1 MVGSPVPAPEQS
13 PDERAAFEAAAKR
26 VRELTAQMVTVG
38 RELREADRAG
48 DPLRMLDAIGANE
61 QVTYD
66 LARAVVEAGRWG
78 DTTPLGFPRAWAVH
92 ILHLMG
98 QHARRTLPL
107 AVEGSLTFAF
117 LDDDDPLGPDLRETA
132 RSFLV
137 RLGLVTE
144 HELDSFP
151 RSSVSTLVWQRYET
165 WLEANPL

>member
-1 MVGSPVPAPEQS
+1 MSDVET

-26 VRELTAQMVTVG
+26 VQELTEQMVEVG
-38 RELREADRAG
+38 WELRAADRAG
-48 DPLRMLDAIGANE
+48 DQLRLLDAIGENE

-78 DTTPLGFPRAWAVH
+78 DTTPLGFTRAWAVH
-92 ILHLMG
+92 VLYLMQ
-98 QHARRTLPL
+98 QHARGTLPL

-117 LDDDDPLGPDLRETA
+117 LEDDDEDGDPLGHTMREPA

-144 HELDSFP
+144 HELESFP
-151 RSSVSTLVWQRYET
+151 RSSVSAIVWQRYEA
-165 WLEANPL
+165 WVEANPL